1 MKNIHE
7 ENIQR
12 IDFIKQYKFC
22 DFILIN
28 RQSNKKFCDPTHL
41 GTMDAIGWSNPC
53 NGIAIVSLVV
63 LTIGH
68 LVIIVSTMRNSLSS
82 EVKAKDRWEE
92 SGNAFLKPNLY
103 NQA

>member
-1 MKNIHE
+1 MKNINE

-12 IDFIKQYKFC
+12 IDFIKQHEFC

-28 RQSNKKFCDPTHL
+28 RQSNKKFYDPTHL
-41 GTMDAIGWSNPC
+41 ETMDAIGRSNLC
-53 NGIAIVSLVV
+53 NGIVSLVV

-68 LVIIVSTMRNSLSS
+68 LVIIVSKMRNSLSS